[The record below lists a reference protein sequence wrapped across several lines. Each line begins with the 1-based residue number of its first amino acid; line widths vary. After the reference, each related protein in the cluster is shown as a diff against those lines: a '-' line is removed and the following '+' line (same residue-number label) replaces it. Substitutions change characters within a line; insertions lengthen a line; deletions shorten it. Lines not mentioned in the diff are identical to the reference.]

1 MKLLTLSRRAA
12 LALGLSAATAA
23 SVAALVGPVRAA
35 EADNRPT
42 ITVAVQQ
49 VVNSGAL
56 TPLREQS
63 NVGARVFPMIFA
75 PLIDLDRQGDLS
87 PVPGLAESW
96 TRIDDRTVELKLREG
111 VTFHNG
117 DPVTAE
123 DVVFSFGPERMFGT
137 TQPAGMDG
145 PTKTIDADESKSV
158 VGSSGPELPPEV
170 PAIAR
175 RLWPAL
181 ERVEI
186 VDDRTVRF
194 VNAVPDLT
202 MEGRLARQGSQIVSK
217 KAFLA
222 AKDWSSWAQAPV
234 SAGPYK
240 VKEFKPDNVLVLES
254 HDAYFGGKPPLKE
267 IRYVVVPEVSARV
280 NGLLS
285 GDYEFATDI
294 PPDQI
299 ATVEA
304 DPKFEIV
311 GGPVLNH
318 RLIVFD
324 KNHPQLANPKVRQ
337 ALTHA
342 IDRDVIVEALWGGR
356 TSVPKGLQWEY
367 YDDMFHADWDVPE
380 YDLEKAKQLV
390 AESGYDG
397 SPIPFRVLNNYYTN
411 QVLTAQILAE
421 MWKEA
426 GLNVDL
432 QMKEN
437 WQQIME
443 RDGNRAI
450 RDWSNSAPF
459 SDPVSSIVNQHGPN
473 GVQQQLGE
481 WTNEEFNTLSDALEK
496 GTDPAKRR
504 EAFRRMLEIAEREDP
519 AFTVLHRNVVF
530 YGKPKAI
537 EWTWSPTFAM
547 DFRADNFRMPGE

>member
-1 MKLLTLSRRAA
+1 MLHSLSRRTL
-12 LALGLSAATAA
+12 LALGLSAAT
-23 SVAALVGPVRAA
+23 SVAALAAFAPARAA
-35 EADNRPT
+35 EDPRPA
-42 ITVAVQQ
+42 IKVAVQQ

-63 NVGARVFPMIFA
+63 NVGARIFPMIYA
-75 PLIDLDRQGDLS
+75 PLIELDRQGDLA
-87 PVPGLAESW
+87 PIPGLAESW
-96 TRIDDRTVELKLREG
+96 RRIDDRTIELTLREG
-111 VTFHNG
+111 ATFHNG
-117 DPVTAE
+117 DPVTVE
-123 DVVFSFGPERMFGT
+123 DVVFSFGPERMFGNL
-137 TQPAGMDG
+137 PPVGPDG
-145 PTKTIDADESKSV
+145 KTRTVAVEEAKTV
-158 VGSSGPELPPEV
+158 VGGGPELPPEV

-175 RLWPAL
+175 RLWPSL
-181 ERVEI
+181 EKVEV

-202 MEGRLARQGSQIVSK
+202 MEGRLARSGSSEIISK

-222 AKDWSSWAQAPV
+222 AKDWASWAQHPV

-240 VKEFKPDNVLVLES
+240 VKEFKPDNVLVLEP
-254 HDAYFGGKPPLKE
+254 HDAYFRGKQPLSE
-267 IRYVVVPEVSARV
+267 VRYLVVPEVSARV
-280 NGLLS
+280 NGLLA
-285 GDYEFATDI
+285 GDYQFVSDI

-304 DPKFEIV
+304 DPRFEIV

-324 KNHPQLANPKVRQ
+324 KNHPQLADPKVRQ

-342 IDRDVIVEALWGGR
+342 IDREAIVEALWGGR
-356 TSVPKGLQWEY
+356 TSVPAGLQWEY
-367 YDDMFHADWDVPE
+367 YDDMFHADWAVPAFDM
-380 YDLEKAKQLV
+380 DLAKKLV

-421 MWKEA
+421 GWKQA

-432 QMKEN
+432 QMQEN
-437 WQQIME
+437 WQQILK
-443 RDGNRAI
+443 RDETRAI

-459 SDPVSSIVNQHGPN
+459 SDPVSSLVNQHGPN
-473 GVQQQLGE
+473 GLQQQGGE
-481 WTNEEFNTLSDALEK
+481 WTNAEFNELSDRLEK
-496 GTDPAKRR
+496 STDPAERR
-504 EAFRRMLEIAEREDP
+504 AAFRRMLEIAEREDP

-537 EWTWSPTFAM
+537 AWDWSPTFAM
-547 DFRADNFRMPGE
+547 DFRAGNIRMPGE